1 MKHGIDYSLYL
12 CTDRRLMTSPTIEAS
27 AESALRGGTTVI
39 QLREKDCSSRE
50 FYELGLRVKKITE
63 RYNAPLII
71 NDRVDIALAVGAAGV
86 HVGQGD
92 LPCKVV
98 REIVGP
104 DMIVGVSAATLDE
117 AVRAEQD
124 GADYLGV
131 GAMYAT
137 ATKTD
142 TRPVSMEE
150 LLKIRAAVKIPIV
163 VIGGINK
170 QTLGNFKG
178 TGVNGLAVVSAIV
191 AQPEPGSGG
200 QRTAADVEGIR
211 KTIEKQV
218 WRKRKNRRWR

>member
-1 MKHGIDYSLYL
+1 MKHGIDYCLYL

-27 AESALRGGTTVI
+27 VESALRGGTTVI

-104 DMIVGVSAATLDE
+104 DMIVGVSAATLEE
-117 AVRAEQD
+117 AVRAEED

-191 AQPEPGSGG
+191 AQLDPE
-200 QRTAADVEGIR
+200 AAARELLR
-211 KTIEKQV
+211 MWKE
-218 WRKRKNRRWR
+218 

>member
-191 AQPEPGSGG
+191 AQPDPE
-200 QRTAADVEGIR
+200 AAARELLR
-211 KTIEKQV
+211 MWKE
-218 WRKRKNRRWR
+218 

>member
-27 AESALRGGTTVI
+27 VESALRGGTTVI

-98 REIVGP
+98 REMVGP

-191 AQPEPGSGG
+191 AQPDPE
-200 QRTAADVEGIR
+200 AAARELLR
-211 KTIEKQV
+211 MWKE
-218 WRKRKNRRWR
+218 

>member
-27 AESALRGGTTVI
+27 VESALRGGTTVI

-104 DMIVGVSAATLDE
+104 DMIVGVSAATIDE
-117 AVRAEQD
+117 AVQAEED

-178 TGVNGLAVVSAIV
+178 TGVDGLAVVSAIV
-191 AQPEPGSGG
+191 AQPDPE
-200 QRTAADVEGIR
+200 AAARELLR
-211 KTIEKQV
+211 MWKE
-218 WRKRKNRRWR
+218 

>member
-27 AESALRGGTTVI
+27 VESALRGGTTVI

-71 NDRVDIALAVGAAGV
+71 NVRLDIALADGDAGV

-104 DMIVGVSAATLDE
+104 DMIVGVSAATLEE

-191 AQPEPGSGG
+191 AQPDPE
-200 QRTAADVEGIR
+200 AAARELLR
-211 KTIEKQV
+211 MWKE
-218 WRKRKNRRWR
+218 

>member
-27 AESALRGGTTVI
+27 VESALRGGTTVI

-50 FYELGLRVKKITE
+50 FYELGLRVKKITDA
-63 RYNAPLII
+63 YHAPLII

-98 REIVGP
+98 REMVGP

-117 AVRAEQD
+117 AVQAEQD

-178 TGVNGLAVVSAIV
+178 TGVDGLAVVSAIV
-191 AQPEPGSGG
+191 AQPDPE
-200 QRTAADVEGIR
+200 AAARELLR
-211 KTIEKQV
+211 MWKE
-218 WRKRKNRRWR
+218 

>member
-50 FYELGLRVKKITE
+50 FYELGLRVKKITDA
-63 RYNAPLII
+63 YHAPLII

-104 DMIVGVSAATLDE
+104 DMIVGVSAATLEE

-178 TGVNGLAVVSAIV
+178 TGVDGLAVVSAIV
-191 AQPEPGSGG
+191 AQPNPE
-200 QRTAADVEGIR
+200 AAARELLR
-211 KTIEKQV
+211 MWKE
-218 WRKRKNRRWR
+218 

>member
-27 AESALRGGTTVI
+27 VESALRGGTTVI

-63 RYNAPLII
+63 RYHAPLII
-71 NDRVDIALAVGAAGV
+71 NDRVDIALAVGATGV

-98 REIVGP
+98 REMVGP
-104 DMIVGVSAATLDE
+104 DMIVGVSAATLEE
-117 AVRAEQD
+117 AVRAEEG

-191 AQPEPGSGG
+191 AQPDPE
-200 QRTAADVEGIR
+200 AAARELLR
-211 KTIEKQV
+211 MWKE
-218 WRKRKNRRWR
+218 

>member
-27 AESALRGGTTVI
+27 VESALRGGTTVI

-98 REIVGP
+98 REMVGP

-117 AVRAEQD
+117 AVQAEED

-191 AQPEPGSGG
+191 AQPDPE
-200 QRTAADVEGIR
+200 AAARELLR
-211 KTIEKQV
+211 MWKE
-218 WRKRKNRRWR
+218 

>member
-1 MKHGIDYSLYL
+1 
-12 CTDRRLMTSPTIEAS
+12 MTSPTIEAS
-27 AESALRGGTTVI
+27 VESALRGGTTVI

-117 AVRAEQD
+117 AVQAEED

-178 TGVNGLAVVSAIV
+178 TGVDGLAVVSAIV
-191 AQPEPGSGG
+191 VQPDPE
-200 QRTAADVEGIR
+200 AAARELLR
-211 KTIEKQV
+211 MWKE
-218 WRKRKNRRWR
+218 

>member
-50 FYELGLRVKKITE
+50 FYELGLRVKKITDA
-63 RYNAPLII
+63 YHAPLII

-92 LPCKVV
+92 LPCKGV
-98 REIVGP
+98 REMVGP
-104 DMIVGVSAATLDE
+104 DMIVGVSAATLEE

-178 TGVNGLAVVSAIV
+178 TGVDGLAVVSAIV
-191 AQPEPGSGG
+191 AQPNPE
-200 QRTAADVEGIR
+200 AAARELLR
-211 KTIEKQV
+211 MWKE
-218 WRKRKNRRWR
+218 

>member
-50 FYELGLRVKKITE
+50 FYELGLRVKKITDA
-63 RYNAPLII
+63 YHAPLII

-104 DMIVGVSAATLDE
+104 DMIVGVSAATIDE
-117 AVRAEQD
+117 AVQAEED

-178 TGVNGLAVVSAIV
+178 TGVDGLAVVSAIV
-191 AQPEPGSGG
+191 AQPDPE
-200 QRTAADVEGIR
+200 AAARELLR
-211 KTIEKQV
+211 MWKE
-218 WRKRKNRRWR
+218 

>member
-27 AESALRGGTTVI
+27 VESALRGGTTVI

-98 REIVGP
+98 REMIGP
-104 DMIVGVSAATLDE
+104 DMIVGVSAATLEE
-117 AVRAEQD
+117 AVRAEED

-178 TGVNGLAVVSAIV
+178 TGVDGLAVVSAIV
-191 AQPEPGSGG
+191 AQPNPE
-200 QRTAADVEGIR
+200 AAARELLR
-211 KTIEKQV
+211 MWKE
-218 WRKRKNRRWR
+218 

>member
-104 DMIVGVSAATLDE
+104 DMIVGVSAATLEE
-117 AVRAEQD
+117 AVQAEED

-191 AQPEPGSGG
+191 AQPDPE
-200 QRTAADVEGIR
+200 AAARELLR
-211 KTIEKQV
+211 MWKE
-218 WRKRKNRRWR
+218 

>member
-1 MKHGIDYSLYL
+1 MKPNISYRLYL
-12 CTDRRLMTSPTIEAS
+12 VTDRDLMSSSTLEEGVEQAIQ
-27 AESALRGGTTVI
+27 GGVTLV

-117 AVRAEQD
+117 AVQAEED

-191 AQPEPGSGG
+191 AQPDPE
-200 QRTAADVEGIR
+200 AAARELLR
-211 KTIEKQV
+211 MWKE
-218 WRKRKNRRWR
+218 

>member
-27 AESALRGGTTVI
+27 VESALRGGTTVI

-50 FYELGLRVKKITE
+50 FYELGLRVKKITDA
-63 RYNAPLII
+63 YHAPLII

-117 AVRAEQD
+117 AVRAEED

-178 TGVNGLAVVSAIV
+178 TGVDGLAVVSAIV
-191 AQPEPGSGG
+191 AQPDPE
-200 QRTAADVEGIR
+200 AAARELLR
-211 KTIEKQV
+211 MWKE
-218 WRKRKNRRWR
+218 

>member
-27 AESALRGGTTVI
+27 VESALRGGTTVI

-104 DMIVGVSAATLDE
+104 DMIVGVSAATIDE
-117 AVRAEQD
+117 AVQAEQD

-178 TGVNGLAVVSAIV
+178 TGVDGLAVVSAIV
-191 AQPEPGSGG
+191 AQPDPE
-200 QRTAADVEGIR
+200 AAARELLR
-211 KTIEKQV
+211 MWKE
-218 WRKRKNRRWR
+218 

>member
-104 DMIVGVSAATLDE
+104 DMIVGVSAATLEE

-191 AQPEPGSGG
+191 AQLDPE
-200 QRTAADVEGIR
+200 AAARELLR
-211 KTIEKQV
+211 MWKE
-218 WRKRKNRRWR
+218 

>member
-1 MKHGIDYSLYL
+1 
-12 CTDRRLMTSPTIEAS
+12 MTSPTIEAS
-27 AESALRGGTTVI
+27 VESALRGGTTVI

-98 REIVGP
+98 REMVGP

-191 AQPEPGSGG
+191 AQPDPE
-200 QRTAADVEGIR
+200 AAARELLR
-211 KTIEKQV
+211 MWKE
-218 WRKRKNRRWR
+218 

>member
-1 MKHGIDYSLYL
+1 MKHGIDYCLYL

-27 AESALRGGTTVI
+27 VESALRGGTTVI

-104 DMIVGVSAATLDE
+104 DMIVGVSAATLEE

-178 TGVNGLAVVSAIV
+178 TGVDGLAVVSAIV
-191 AQPEPGSGG
+191 AQPDPE
-200 QRTAADVEGIR
+200 AAARELLR
-211 KTIEKQV
+211 MWKE
-218 WRKRKNRRWR
+218 

>member
-27 AESALRGGTTVI
+27 VESALRGGTTVI

-63 RYNAPLII
+63 RYHAPLII

-117 AVRAEQD
+117 AVQAEED

-178 TGVNGLAVVSAIV
+178 TGVDGLAVVSAIV
-191 AQPEPGSGG
+191 AQPDPE
-200 QRTAADVEGIR
+200 AAARELLR
-211 KTIEKQV
+211 MWKE
-218 WRKRKNRRWR
+218 

>member
-1 MKHGIDYSLYL
+1 
-12 CTDRRLMTSPTIEAS
+12 MTSPTIEAS
-27 AESALRGGTTVI
+27 VESALRGGTTVI

-117 AVRAEQD
+117 AVQAEED

-178 TGVNGLAVVSAIV
+178 TGVDGLAVVSAIV
-191 AQPEPGSGG
+191 AQPDPE
-200 QRTAADVEGIR
+200 AAARELLR
-211 KTIEKQV
+211 MWKE
-218 WRKRKNRRWR
+218 

>member
-27 AESALRGGTTVI
+27 VESALRGGTTVI
-39 QLREKDCSSRE
+39 QLREKDCSSRK

-117 AVRAEQD
+117 AVQAEED

-191 AQPEPGSGG
+191 AQPDPE
-200 QRTAADVEGIR
+200 AAARELLR
-211 KTIEKQV
+211 MWKE
-218 WRKRKNRRWR
+218 

>member
-27 AESALRGGTTVI
+27 VESGLPGGAEVI
-39 QLREKDCSSRE
+39 QLTEKDCSTPE
-50 FYELGLRVKKITE
+50 IFELGLRVKKITE

-104 DMIVGVSAATLDE
+104 DMIVGVSAATLEE

-191 AQPEPGSGG
+191 AQPDPE
-200 QRTAADVEGIR
+200 AAARELLR
-211 KTIEKQV
+211 MWKE
-218 WRKRKNRRWR
+218 

>member
-50 FYELGLRVKKITE
+50 FYELGLRVKKITDA
-63 RYNAPLII
+63 YHAPLII

-86 HVGQGD
+86 HVGQED

-117 AVRAEQD
+117 AVQAEED

-178 TGVNGLAVVSAIV
+178 TGVDGLAVVSAIV
-191 AQPEPGSGG
+191 AQPDPE
-200 QRTAADVEGIR
+200 AAARELLR
-211 KTIEKQV
+211 MWKE
-218 WRKRKNRRWR
+218 

>member
-50 FYELGLRVKKITE
+50 FYELGLRVKKITDA
-63 RYNAPLII
+63 YHAPLII

-98 REIVGP
+98 REMVGP

-117 AVRAEQD
+117 AVRAEED

-178 TGVNGLAVVSAIV
+178 TGVDGLAVVSAIV
-191 AQPEPGSGG
+191 AQPDPE
-200 QRTAADVEGIR
+200 AAARELLR
-211 KTIEKQV
+211 MWKE
-218 WRKRKNRRWR
+218 

>member
-27 AESALRGGTTVI
+27 VESALRGGTTVI

-117 AVRAEQD
+117 AVQAEED

-163 VIGGINK
+163 VIGGINL

-191 AQPEPGSGG
+191 AQPDPE
-200 QRTAADVEGIR
+200 AAARELLR
-211 KTIEKQV
+211 MWKE
-218 WRKRKNRRWR
+218 

>member
-98 REIVGP
+98 REMIGP
-104 DMIVGVSAATLDE
+104 DMIVGVSAATLEE

-150 LLKIRAAVKIPIV
+150 ILKIRAAVKIPIV

-191 AQPEPGSGG
+191 AQPDPE
-200 QRTAADVEGIR
+200 AAARELLR
-211 KTIEKQV
+211 MWKE
-218 WRKRKNRRWR
+218 

>member
-12 CTDRRLMTSPTIEAS
+12 CTDRRLMTRPTIEAS
-27 AESALRGGTTVI
+27 VESALRGGTTVI

-104 DMIVGVSAATLDE
+104 DMIVGVSAATLEE

-191 AQPEPGSGG
+191 AQPDPE
-200 QRTAADVEGIR
+200 AAARELLR
-211 KTIEKQV
+211 MWKE
-218 WRKRKNRRWR
+218 

>member
-1 MKHGIDYSLYL
+1 
-12 CTDRRLMTSPTIEAS
+12 MTSPTIEAS
-27 AESALRGGTTVI
+27 VESALRGGTTVI

-50 FYELGLRVKKITE
+50 FYELGLRVKKITDA
-63 RYNAPLII
+63 YHAPLII

-117 AVRAEQD
+117 AVQAEED

-178 TGVNGLAVVSAIV
+178 TGVDGLAVVSAIV
-191 AQPEPGSGG
+191 AQPDPE
-200 QRTAADVEGIR
+200 AAARELLR
-211 KTIEKQV
+211 MWKE
-218 WRKRKNRRWR
+218 

>member
-50 FYELGLRVKKITE
+50 FYQLALRVKKITE

-104 DMIVGVSAATLDE
+104 DMIVGVSAATLEE
-117 AVRAEQD
+117 AVRAEED

-191 AQPEPGSGG
+191 AQPDPE
-200 QRTAADVEGIR
+200 AAARELLR
-211 KTIEKQV
+211 MWKE
-218 WRKRKNRRWR
+218 